1 VIEKRIEI
9 FDEET
14 GRLAQLAKAADLDG
28 DGIVTPEELAQK
40 YYNYSSGS
48 QKRFHTLTLRLNPQ
62 RVRLNA
68 KRGETRKRE
77 QPNHFCHGEGADVAM
92 SVTWKVRR

>member
-40 YYNYSSGS
+40 YYNYGSGWH
-48 QKRFHTLTLRLNPQ
+48 KRF
-62 RVRLNA
+62 
-68 KRGETRKRE
+68 
-77 QPNHFCHGEGADVAM
+77 
-92 SVTWKVRR
+92 VTP